1 MLGVLFLF
9 SGRGIY
15 APLHSHS
22 GEIEFEVVEILIVEY
37 LEWCG
42 ALWRIVEKVLL
53 NELIG
58 VNERVFKRLERGGL
72 YFFFYYIVLVFWES
86 LKFC

>member
-1 MLGVLFLF
+1 MLLFLF

-58 VNERVFKRLERGGL
+58 VNERVFKRL
-72 YFFFYYIVLVFWES
+72 YFFFLLYRSSFWES

>member
-1 MLGVLFLF
+1 MLLFLF

-42 ALWRIVEKVLL
+42 ALWRIFVEEKVLL

-58 VNERVFKRLERGGL
+58 VNERVFKRLEREL
-72 YFFFYYIVLVFWES
+72 YFFFLLYRSSFWES

>member
-1 MLGVLFLF
+1 MLLFLF

-42 ALWRIVEKVLL
+42 VLWRIVEKVLL

-58 VNERVFKRLERGGL
+58 VNERVFKRL
-72 YFFFYYIVLVFWES
+72 YFFFYYIVLVFGN
-86 LKFC
+86 LLNFVKFYVML

>member
-1 MLGVLFLF
+1 M
-9 SGRGIY
+9 
-15 APLHSHS
+15 
-22 GEIEFEVVEILIVEY
+22 
-37 LEWCG
+37 
-42 ALWRIVEKVLL
+42 EKVLL

-72 YFFFYYIVLVFWES
+72 YFFFYYILVLVFWES

>member
-1 MLGVLFLF
+1 M
-9 SGRGIY
+9 
-15 APLHSHS
+15 
-22 GEIEFEVVEILIVEY
+22 
-37 LEWCG
+37 
-42 ALWRIVEKVLL
+42 EKVLL

-72 YFFFYYIVLVFWES
+72 YFFFLLYRSSFWES